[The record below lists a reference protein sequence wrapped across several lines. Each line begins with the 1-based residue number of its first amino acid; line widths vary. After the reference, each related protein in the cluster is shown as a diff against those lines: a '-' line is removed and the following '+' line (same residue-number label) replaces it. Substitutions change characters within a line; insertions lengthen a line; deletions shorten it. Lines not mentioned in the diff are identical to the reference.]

1 MKIMAVTDNT
11 HSLEK
16 LLSILLEIHPYVD
29 YVQIREKAKSPIE
42 IYTLCERLLKE
53 GVPIDKIIVND
64 RLDIATLLSLKNVHL
79 PSNGL
84 SVNQVK
90 TVFPK
95 MSIGVSVHS
104 KEEAILAER
113 SQTDYVIYGHCY
125 PTNSKE
131 GKPPVTLSTI
141 SEIKSELS
149 VPLYAIGGIT
159 EERVGKLAELG
170 ADGVAIM
177 SAIFSASDPL
187 MAIKRIRERCE
198 AIGIKTI

>member
-84 SVNQVK
+84 SVN
-90 TVFPK
+90 
-95 MSIGVSVHS
+95 S

-125 PTNSKE
+125 STNSKE

-198 AIGIKTI
+198 TIGIKTI